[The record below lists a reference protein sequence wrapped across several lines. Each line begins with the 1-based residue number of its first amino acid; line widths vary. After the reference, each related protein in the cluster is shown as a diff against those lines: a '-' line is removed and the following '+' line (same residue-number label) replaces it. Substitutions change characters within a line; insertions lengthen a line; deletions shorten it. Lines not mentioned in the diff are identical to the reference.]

1 MNAAIAAASAAVAG
15 AWVGEQIG
23 PGDGHAPFLASLAI
37 ALVASALPGSARRAA
52 IVSVGV
58 ALVASG
64 CMQRALD
71 GWERHRLPM
80 EETATFEGVL
90 VGDPTA
96 RRFSTTALLRV
107 ERVADQAIEDRVVRV
122 RSSADAAMLLGPLA
136 SGDRARVT
144 GRLEPLSGY
153 DERFRWRHAVAVL
166 RVQDLTHVRGP
177 TDPLDRVANALRDVV
192 FRGMRGL
199 PATERALLAGFL
211 LGDTRAL
218 PEETEDAFRAAG
230 LTHLLAVSGANVAFV
245 LAIARPALSRLGR
258 GGQFC
263 GGLAVVLL
271 VGATTRWE
279 PSVMRAAVMAAL
291 TMWAVYLGRPQ
302 AALRILALAVTALVA
317 IDPFLIH
324 SVGFVL
330 SVGAT
335 LGIVTLGPPIHRWLR
350 GPNWFREGVSTT
362 AAAQIATAPVLL
374 MVFGTVPL
382 IAVPANLLAGVVA
395 GPLTTWG
402 LAASVIGG
410 LVTPIAALA
419 QIPTGWLT
427 RAELAVADAA
437 AHVPIE
443 VDARGAWC
451 AVAASAATA
460 LLVRRHRRALL
471 GRSAVGDL

>member
-1 MNAAIAAASAAVAG
+1 
-15 AWVGEQIG
+15 
-23 PGDGHAPFLASLAI
+23 
-37 ALVASALPGSARRAA
+37 
-52 IVSVGV
+52 
-58 ALVASG
+58 
-64 CMQRALD
+64 
-71 GWERHRLPM
+71 
-80 EETATFEGVL
+80 
-90 VGDPTA
+90 
-96 RRFSTTALLRV
+96 
-107 ERVADQAIEDRVVRV
+107 
-122 RSSADAAMLLGPLA
+122 
-136 SGDRARVT
+136 
-144 GRLEPLSGY
+144 
-153 DERFRWRHAVAVL
+153 
-166 RVQDLTHVRGP
+166 
-177 TDPLDRVANALRDVV
+177 
-192 FRGMRGL
+192 
-199 PATERALLAGFL
+199 
-211 LGDTRAL
+211 
-218 PEETEDAFRAAG
+218 
-230 LTHLLAVSGANVAFV
+230 
-245 LAIARPALSRLGR
+245 
-258 GGQFC
+258 
-263 GGLAVVLL
+263 
-271 VGATTRWE
+271 
-279 PSVMRAAVMAAL
+279 MAAL